1 MAEQYVLDRMTVLLS
16 VALVVVLVA
25 GATYV
30 FTSGAQPAPGNY
42 TNESGEAPAISV
54 SGEAT
59 RTVAPD
65 LLVMGIA
72 VETEAE
78 TASGAQGLN
87 AQMAERVKAALLA
100 EGIRED
106 EIETAYY
113 STYPVYNESCWYYPQ
128 EYYGDGV
135 YPAGEEI
142 YYEEEYAGEGV
153 AYSDG
158 GMVEPAIYPAPPYR
172 KCEQEIIGYRTVH
185 SIMVKTSSIYRGGDI
200 IDAVSDANASARLD
214 YQYFS
219 LKEETR
225 IRVENELAGEA
236 ASSAREK
243 ADSIASGLGASLG
256 RIVDIQ
262 TDYYYPYYGYRD
274 YAVAEASVSMPGG
287 MVPTEI
293 FPQDLSMSSRIYV
306 TFEIAQ

>member
-30 FTSGAQPAPGNY
+30 FTSGAQPAPVNL
-42 TNESGEAPAISV
+42 TNASGEVPKISV

-72 VETEAE
+72 VETGAE
-78 TASGAQGLN
+78 TASEAQGLN
-87 AQMAERVKAALLA
+87 AQMTERVKTALLS
-100 EGIRED
+100 EGIRAD
-106 EIETAYY
+106 EIETGYY
-113 STYPVYNESCWYYPQ
+113 STYPVYNDSCWYYPR
-128 EYYGDGV
+128 EYYGDGA

-142 YYEEEYAGEGV
+142 YYGEGYAEPRV
-153 AYSDG
+153 AYTDEM
-158 GMVEPAIYPAPPYR
+158 MVEPAIYPAPPSYR
-172 KCEQEIIGYRTVH
+172 CEPEVIGYRTVH
-185 SIMVKTSSIYRGGDI
+185 SIMVRTSAIYRGGDI
-200 IDAVSDANASARLD
+200 IDAVSDANAGARLD

-236 ASSAREK
+236 AASAREK
-243 ADSIASGLGASLG
+243 AESIASGLGASLG

-274 YAVAEASVSMPGG
+274 YAVAEASVSMVGG
-287 MVPTEI
+287 EVPTEI

-306 TFEIAQ
+306 SFEIAQ